1 MTTEKNMTGA
11 PVGDPAVGIPVADT
25 AAGGQAA
32 PANPVLG
39 SPVLAALALVCSQMS
54 VNIGAA
60 FAKQLFPSIGVE
72 GVTAYR
78 VGFAALLM
86 LAIFRPWRTPLTWR
100 QAGNVAVYGSVIGL
114 MNLLIYRSF
123 SHIPMGIA
131 VAIEVSGPLA
141 VAVLSSR
148 RPRDLLPVALAVV
161 GLYFLLPLHGAQV
174 DRLDPVGVAYA
185 AGAAVCWALYIVF
198 GKRVA
203 THGSQS
209 VAWGMTA
216 AAMFIVPLGAWTSG
230 AVLLTP
236 SFLAIGFVIAVM
248 SSALP
253 YTLEMISLRALS
265 SRSFSMFSSGA
276 PAISALAGMVLL
288 GEHLTPTQWM
298 AIAAI
303 VLASV
308 LTTLR

>member
-1 MTTEKNMTGA
+1 MTVEKSHGGGGA
-11 PVGDPAVGIPVADT
+11 
-25 AAGGQAA
+25 
-32 PANPVLG
+32 
-39 SPVLAALALVCSQMS
+39 VLAGFALLCSQLS
-54 VNIGAA
+54 LNVGAA
-60 FAKQLFPSIGVE
+60 VAKHLFPLIGVE

-86 LAIFRPWRTPLTWR
+86 MAVFRPWRTPLTWP
-100 QAGNVAVYGSVIGL
+100 QACNVAVYGSVIGL

-123 SHIPMGIA
+123 NLIPLGIA
-131 VAIEVSGPLA
+131 VAIEVAGPLT

-148 RPRDLLPVALAVV
+148 RPRDLVAIALAVA
-161 GLYFLLPLHGAQV
+161 GLYFLLPIHGHV
-174 DRLDPVGVAYA
+174 DQLDPAGVAYA

-198 GKRVA
+198 GKRVSVM
-203 THGSQS
+203 HGGQS

-216 AAMFIVPLGAWTSG
+216 ASLFILPVGAWYSG

-236 SFLAIGFVIAVM
+236 SYMAIGLAIAVM

-253 YTLEMISLRALS
+253 YTLEMLSMRNLS
-265 SRSFSMFSSGA
+265 SRTFSMFSSAA
-276 PAISALAGMVLL
+276 PAISALAGMLML
-288 GEHLTPTQWM
+288 GEHLTLTQWL

-303 VLASV
+303 VLASA